1 MPSKDQFP
9 TSPPVRFRLT
19 KAQAA
24 KIEDAKQAG
33 EAVMVLGYSQR
44 HPWPNP
50 DKFTLCAWFVDC
62 EAIQDA
68 LKAAGI
74 MAKRRVPKR
83 KRASLKSNRQRPK
96 EINAK

>member
-9 TSPPVRFRLT
+9 TSPPIRFRLT

-33 EAVMVLGYSQR
+33 ESVMVVGYAQR
-44 HPWPNP
+44 NPWPDP

-62 EAIQDA
+62 EAIQEA
-68 LKAAGI
+68 MKAAGI
-74 MAKRRVPKR
+74 MAKRKSSNRKRAKR
-83 KRASLKSNRQRPK
+83 KRNP
-96 EINAK
+96 

>member
-9 TSPPVRFRLT
+9 KKPPIRFRLT

-24 KIEDAKQAG
+24 KIEEAKDAG
-33 EAVMVLGYSQR
+33 ESVMVLGYSQR

-62 EAIQDA
+62 EATQEA
-68 LKAAGI
+68 LKASGI
-74 MAKRRVPKR
+74 MAKRKPSKR
-83 KRASLKSNRQRPK
+83 KRRR
-96 EINAK
+96 